1 MDSKTYE
8 KEINL
13 TDSSDKLSQLEVK
26 YLGRNGVINDLLKK
40 IKDIPSDEKKDYG
53 QKVNKLKT
61 SIKRLIEVKKK
72 ELASRTFK
80 VGKERIIFLNSRLND
95 IKEAITKQDLRDLQ
109 QDGAIL
115 IKEIKGRK
123 KRLRK
128 KKKRTTGNVRKM
140 VKTRKQDY
148 VKLTRKLR
156 KYIKE
161 LRKNGKLSLI
171 EFRDIRKKIR
181 NKNFKSESQLKIY
194 LKGLRK

>member
-72 ELASRTFK
+72 ELA
-80 VGKERIIFLNSRLND
+80 GK
-95 IKEAITKQDLRDLQ
+95 
-109 QDGAIL
+109 
-115 IKEIKGRK
+115 
-123 KRLRK
+123 
-128 KKKRTTGNVRKM
+128 
-140 VKTRKQDY
+140 
-148 VKLTRKLR
+148 
-156 KYIKE
+156 
-161 LRKNGKLSLI
+161 
-171 EFRDIRKKIR
+171 
-181 NKNFKSESQLKIY
+181 KSEKFFDATLPGKIY
-194 LKGLRK
+194 PKGSLHPITYTIEEIASIFQKLGFIRVSYPEVEWEYFSFEALNMPKGHPARDDFESFFRTHDVFVEKI